1 VPAGGQGDLVDSWI
15 NPTSV
20 IGGVLAVATAAYLS
34 AVYLVWRPT
43 PERDGSISST
53 VARIGRRRTRGRPA
67 QAATHPTEVMPRRL
81 ISGEDGPSDDPPEEL
96 Q

>member
-1 VPAGGQGDLVDSWI
+1 MDSWI

-20 IGGVLAVATAAYLS
+20 VGGVLAVATAAYLS
-34 AVYLVWRPT
+34 AVYLVQDARRLNET
-43 PERDGSISST
+43 LISST

-67 QAATHPTEVMPRRL
+67 RAATHPIQVVPRRL
-81 ISGEDGPSDDPPEEL
+81 ISGNDGPPDDPPEEL